1 MAKLENRSI
10 LTRYDA
16 VAEKRD
22 DAPYRR
28 FGRRKREE
36 SAGFSLHAITS
47 GDTVSPA
54 GERGGH
60 CSSARQCVRPLVA
73 IRARVQIL
81 RKTVRF
87 AASVPHE
94 STSNYVSHGNLAR
107 AKQSQHSSCTYYL
120 NGLGSPRAEPMGGCD
135 GAGDAATCRSCA
147 TAGSRGH
154 DWLGGWSSEI
164 VFQRTAS
171 CVVKMDQRSRLLI
184 FAAAAKFVDFNFV

>member
-22 DAPYRR
+22 DAPDRR

-87 AASVPHE
+87 AASVPQFF
-94 STSNYVSHGNLAR
+94 TNLF
-107 AKQSQHSSCTYYL
+107 
-120 NGLGSPRAEPMGGCD
+120 
-135 GAGDAATCRSCA
+135 CRI
-147 TAGSRGH
+147 
-154 DWLGGWSSEI
+154 L
-164 VFQRTAS
+164 Q
-171 CVVKMDQRSRLLI
+171 
-184 FAAAAKFVDFNFV
+184 